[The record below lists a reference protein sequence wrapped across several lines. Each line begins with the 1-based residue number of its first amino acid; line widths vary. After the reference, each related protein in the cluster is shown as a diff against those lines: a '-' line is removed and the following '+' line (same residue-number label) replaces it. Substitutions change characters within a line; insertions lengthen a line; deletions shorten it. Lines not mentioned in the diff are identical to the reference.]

1 MYTEAY
7 NVPCQRGPNPPTP
20 PGRRQIT
27 RARSGCAKI
36 PQRRPTTRPAA
47 PPAPATALGQAPR
60 GLKRSLGHAARASTT
75 SCRPPACARTKRAVR
90 VSGGAGRAGNVRGVR
105 GVVWYDGRRVSAF
118 EGPAAHPLVK
128 CTATSGDISRPAESQ
143 NSCQRGEGSEGITE
157 VNGHMAGKGMCGTRA
172 REGQGP
178 RVIPILPAQ
187 LAAPGCAPVCDGRR
201 T

>member
-1 MYTEAY
+1 MYTEDY

-47 PPAPATALGQAPR
+47 PPAPATALAPASR
-60 GLKRSLGHAARASTT
+60 QMKRSSGRAARPSTT
-75 SCRPPACARTKRAVR
+75 SHRPPACARTKRAVR

-128 CTATSGDISRPAESQ
+128 CTATSGDLSRPAESQ

-157 VNGHMAGKGMCGTRA
+157 SNGHMAGKCMCGTRA
-172 REGQGP
+172 HEGQGP
-178 RVIPILPAQ
+178 RMKPTPHAQ
-187 LAAPGCAPVCDGRR
+187 LAAAGCAPVCVGRR